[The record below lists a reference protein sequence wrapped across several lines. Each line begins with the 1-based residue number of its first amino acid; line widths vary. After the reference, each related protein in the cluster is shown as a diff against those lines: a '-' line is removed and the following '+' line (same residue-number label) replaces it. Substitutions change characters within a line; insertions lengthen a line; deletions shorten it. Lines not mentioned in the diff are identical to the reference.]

1 MKIALIALLFAASA
15 FAQEPSDGVASACG
29 AKSGNFSVTLDKS
42 QHTLAQP
49 EPGRAL
55 VYFIQEKGS
64 DTFDVTTKIGIDGA
78 WVGANKNSS
87 YFAVS
92 VDPGEHH
99 VCANVQSFRGH
110 PLGLVHFTA
119 EAGKV
124 YYFDGRVV
132 YGEAVDLYF
141 FLGAVDSDQARHF
154 IDVHALS
161 VSTPS
166 TPKK

>member
-87 YFAVS
+87 YCTVLSRAS
-92 VDPGEHH
+92 PGARAFHGGGRKGLLLRW
-99 VCANVQSFRGH
+99 AGRLRGSSRFVF
-110 PLGLVHFTA
+110 LSWR
-119 EAGKV
+119 
-124 YYFDGRVV
+124 GRQRP
-132 YGEAVDLYF
+132 G
-141 FLGAVDSDQARHF
+141 
-154 IDVHALS
+154 
-161 VSTPS
+161 
-166 TPKK
+166 